1 MYNIKNVIIMMMLF
15 SSLYA
20 GSMEKKSWVPIAV
33 DDIVTFVS
41 KEQKFTNN
49 IDTISAFSNG
59 NALELSM
66 KGKFK
71 ENSHFSFF
79 LDTDNNSNTGYNGS
93 NKEIRGADY
102 LVQELEY
109 KDFMDNAIWYKYPEG
124 AHGWKWEEVTR
135 DPGFVSNSTE
145 ASALIPLFLFSSV
158 SSPTSGHARFI
169 AQVSTSDWSQN
180 IYSKWQEYHL
190 SSDINIISNTEVSSN
205 NENLILS
212 IQGTFIDKSHFEL
225 FINSD
230 NNEKTGHKKTN
241 GSEYLIQNSTL
252 FVYSGDGDSWEWT
265 KIAKIESYFSGISW
279 EAKVPLSLLQLDK
292 NDHIKYIS
300 RVLTPDWK
308 TETYGSMKS
317 YVLSNRYVVAKNGN
331 DNAIGDETH
340 PFNTIQN
347 AINHAQAGDTIYV
360 KAGTYYEKLEFKHSG
375 QKNLPIIFQG
385 EKDANGKRLVTI
397 FGGERV
403 TANWTVADEISPYV
417 YKTTDIP
424 YHSFAMTVKR
434 DGEIKD
440 IPKLYAQDNE
450 AFFTH
455 RKYNYKEVLAYSPDR
470 TEQGPFTYLE
480 VNYWDGIEALY
491 AYETSTNTT
500 YIRFRDGENPNNMEL
515 YSSEGGDTFSG
526 KNFNPSHQGAAIK
539 IANQSY
545 ITIKGFNID
554 GAQDG
559 VLIYGKDAMHNI
571 IENNEITNGQRR
583 VLLAEDTSNNLIR
596 NNKMHMRLL
605 SKKYRPSAWLSQ
617 HRSEINDN
625 YNEEEKKN
633 IAVAEHYYNVYK
645 HEVGVST
652 GSPQDDCGVNFI
664 YAGNGNKIYKNEI
677 YDTLGGVF
685 GNLAAGKKIY
695 IYDNIFHHISSVT
708 THIPEIDL
716 GEYFIHDNK
725 MYDVQIGIRIQLM
738 LDYAHR
744 ELIAKKVH
752 FYNNIIYNPQYLG
765 VNLYVYR
772 TEDDYDYQNETQY
785 HPDLEFKN
793 NKFIGGRIVLGLKT
807 NIGSK
812 TDLINNTF
820 SNVKMEINASQ
831 ILGTV
836 KDNWVHTIAPSEY
849 IFNNDNTM
857 SDTPKWDVPKI
868 PKGIPNLD

>member
-1 MYNIKNVIIMMMLF
+1 MYNKIKNTIIVIMLF

-20 GSMEKKSWVPIAV
+20 GSIEKKSSSP
-33 DDIVTFVS
+33 VT
-41 KEQKFTNN
+41 N
-49 IDTISAFSNG
+49 IINSIHTSSNG
-59 NALELSM
+59 NSLQLRM
-66 KGKFK
+66 NGKFN

-79 LDTDNNSNTGYNGS
+79 LDTDNNPNTGYNGS

-102 LVQELEY
+102 LVQEMKHKNTVEE
-109 KDFMDNAIWYKYPEG
+109 AIWYKYPEG
-124 AHGWKWEEVTR
+124 AHGWKWEEVAR
-135 DPGFVSNSTE
+135 DPGFTSSSIE
-145 ASALIPLFLFSSV
+145 ASTHIPLFLFSSV
-158 SSPTSGHARFI
+158 SEPKTGHARFI
-169 AQVSTSDWSQN
+169 AQISTSNWSQN
-180 IYSKWQEYHL
+180 TYTKWQEYHL
-190 SSDINIISNTEVSSN
+190 SSDINIINSTKVSSD
-205 NENLILS
+205 NENLIVS
-212 IQGTFIDKSHFEL
+212 IKGSFINKSHFEL

-230 NNEKTGHKKTN
+230 NNKKTGHKKTN
-241 GSEYLIQNSTL
+241 GTEYLVQNHTL
-252 FVYSGDGDSWEWT
+252 FVYSGDGDSWDWT
-265 KIAKIESYFSGISW
+265 KIAKIESYSSAISW
-279 EAKVPLSLLQLDK
+279 DAKVPLSLLHLDQ
-292 NDHIKYIS
+292 NNHIKYIS
-300 RVLTPDWK
+300 RVLTLNWK
-308 TETYGSMKS
+308 TETYGSIKS
-317 YVLSNRYVVAKNGN
+317 YVLSNSSYVVAKNGN
-331 DNAIGDETH
+331 DNAIGDESH
-340 PFNTIQN
+340 PFQTIQN
-347 AINHAQAGDTIYV
+347 AINHAQAGDTVYV
-360 KAGTYYEKLEFKHSG
+360 KAGTYYEKLEFKQSG
-375 QKNLPIIFQG
+375 QKNLPIILQG
-385 EKDANGKRLVTI
+385 EKDSSGKRLVTI
-397 FGGERV
+397 FGGDRV
-403 TANWTVADEISPYV
+403 TADWTIADEISPYV

-470 TEQGPFTYLE
+470 TEQGPFTHLE

-491 AYETSTNTT
+491 AYEPSTHTT
-500 YIRFRDGENPNNMEL
+500 YIRFRDGENPNSMEL

-526 KNFNPSHQGAAIK
+526 KDFNPSHQGAAIK

-559 VLIYGKDAMHNI
+559 VLIYGKNATHNI
-571 IENNEITNGQRR
+571 IEDNEITNGQRR

-605 SKKYRPSAWLSQ
+605 SKKYRPRAWLSQ
-617 HRSEINDN
+617 RRYEINDN
-625 YNEEEKKN
+625 YNEEDIKN
-633 IAVAEHYYNVYK
+633 IVVAEHYYNVYK
-645 HEVGVST
+645 HEVGAAT
-652 GSPQDDCGVNFI
+652 GSPQDDCGINFI

-716 GEYFIHDNK
+716 GEYFIHGNK

-738 LDYAHR
+738 LDYDHR

-772 TEDDYDYQNETQY
+772 TNDDYDYQNETQY

-812 TDLINNTF
+812 TDLIGNTF
-820 SNVKMEINASQ
+820 SNVKMEIEENQ
-831 ILGTV
+831 NFGIV
-836 KDNWVHTIAPSEY
+836 KNNWVNTIAPSEY
-849 IFNNDNTM
+849 IFNNENTM
-857 SDTPKWDVPKI
+857 SDTPKWNVPKI
-868 PKGIPNLD
+868 PKGVPNF